1 MAGKINTIDIAAV
14 NAGFPDEA
22 VEKTSSGNVIIL
34 PAPIRKVNKY

>member
-34 PAPIRKVNKY
+34 PAPIKKVNKY